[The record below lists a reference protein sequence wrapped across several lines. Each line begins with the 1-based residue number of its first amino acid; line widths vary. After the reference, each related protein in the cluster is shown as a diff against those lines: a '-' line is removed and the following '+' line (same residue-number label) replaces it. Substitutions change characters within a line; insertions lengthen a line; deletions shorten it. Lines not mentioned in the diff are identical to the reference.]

1 MHTIKN
7 DVLSNLIT
15 EVEDKHK
22 RQQDFIANTRDLQF
36 QTTDQK
42 SEVILEAK
50 DGVPTQ
56 VMQVNDYALGQ
67 IGTKAGIATKTIH
80 RFKESY
86 PDVLDLMVN
95 RIWHSEPNNQM
106 LRTYDQGSNNLL
118 RGFVSD
124 SFKTFD
130 NYDLL
135 KAVLPPL
142 AESQAQFEVMN
153 GSITDRRM
161 YFRLKSKVVEGE
173 PAVGDTMALGIAISN
188 SEVGSGSVSVG
199 QLFWTL
205 ACLNGMQT
213 ENKTRSTHVTSSRG
227 ESDTW
232 SLLTQ
237 EARDADNQA
246 LSLKVR
252 DLTLAYSS
260 RESFDEGI
268 EAMRQAH
275 TERVTGTSQAVI
287 EQTCKVLELPKTAT
301 ESLLDCLIETKAQS
315 GYQGPTTKATVINA
329 ITNFATHKNQDLDKT
344 DDLQKLGGKLLKMP
358 ANVWNSIATA
368 GAETVSEA
376 VLA

>member
-1 MHTIKN
+1 MHTITN
-7 DVLSNLIT
+7 NVLLNLVA
-15 EVEDKHK
+15 EVEEKHK
-22 RQQDFIANTRDLQF
+22 RQKDIIVNTRDLQF

-50 DGVPTQ
+50 DGLPTQ

-86 PDVLDLMVN
+86 PDVLDLMIN
-95 RIWHSEPNNQM
+95 RIWQSEPNNQM
-106 LRTYDQGSNNLL
+106 LRAYDRGGEGNLL

-135 KAVLPPL
+135 QAVLPPL

-161 YFRLKSKVVEGE
+161 YFRLKSKVIKGE
-173 PAVGDTMALGIAISN
+173 PALNDVMALGIAISN
-188 SEVGSGSVSVG
+188 SEVGAGSVSVG

-213 ENKTRSTHVTSSRG
+213 ENRTRSTHVTSSRG
-227 ESDTW
+227 ENDTW

-260 RESFDEGI
+260 RESFDKGI

-287 EQTCKVLELPKTAT
+287 EQTCKVLELPKQST
-301 ESLLDCLIETKAQS
+301 ESLLDCLIETKSQS

-329 ITNFATHKNQDLDKT
+329 VTNYATHRNDDLDKT

-358 ANVWNSIATA
+358 ANVWQSIATA
-368 GAETVSEA
+368 GAEA
-376 VLA
+376 IPA

>member
-1 MHTIKN
+1 M
-7 DVLSNLIT
+7 
-15 EVEDKHK
+15 
-22 RQQDFIANTRDLQF
+22 
-36 QTTDQK
+36 
-42 SEVILEAK
+42 
-50 DGVPTQ
+50 
-56 VMQVNDYALGQ
+56 
-67 IGTKAGIATKTIH
+67 
-80 RFKESY
+80 
-86 PDVLDLMVN
+86 
-95 RIWHSEPNNQM
+95 
-106 LRTYDQGSNNLL
+106 

-130 NYDLL
+130 NFDLL

-161 YFRLKSKVVEGE
+161 YFRLKSKVIKGE
-173 PAVGDTMALGIAISN
+173 PALNDVMALGIAISN

-260 RESFDEGI
+260 RESFDRGI

-275 TERVTGTSQAVI
+275 SEKVTGTSQAVI
-287 EQTCKVLELPKTAT
+287 EQTCKVLELPKNAT

-329 ITNFATHKNQDLDKT
+329 VTNYATHKNEDLDKT
-344 DDLQKLGGKLLKMP
+344 DDLQKLGGKLLKLP
-358 ANVWNSIATA
+358 SNVWQAIATA